1 MQSIVETIKTS
12 YRRIRCRVVNT
23 IRASK
28 IMSKNRAATTMV
40 MGALKELVNNRDYAY
55 VSTGNPKYSHLEDA
69 GKEFVVNLVDTILP
83 LLVEAQTERIKAEAE
98 ELMLKK
104 LSV

>member
-1 MQSIVETIKTS
+1 
-12 YRRIRCRVVNT
+12 
-23 IRASK
+23 
-28 IMSKNRAATTMV
+28 MSKNRQATTML
-40 MGALKELVNNRDYAY
+40 MGSLKELINNRDYAY
-55 VSTGNPKYSHLEDA
+55 ISTGNPKYSHLEDA

-83 LLVEAQTERIKAEAE
+83 LLVEAQAERIRAEAE

>member
-1 MQSIVETIKTS
+1 
-12 YRRIRCRVVNT
+12 
-23 IRASK
+23 
-28 IMSKNRAATTMV
+28 MSKNRAATTMV

-55 VSTGNPKYSHLEDA
+55 VSNSNPKFSHLEGA
-69 GKEFVVNLVDTILP
+69 GKEFVVNLVETVLP
-83 LLVEAQTERIKAEAE
+83 LLVEAQAERIKAEAE